1 MVQNRGITA
10 FYDPDATPSTEGR
23 PLPKRDDAAPL
34 HPAHE
39 RNPKRSGLDWDAI
52 TPRCKLCD
60 QRSSQLNLDSH
71 CPSCAAVLKDP
82 TFVELHRDAERAIQ
96 QAAEVAR
103 QPAHTAPAPAACP
116 RRVRAK
122 VTSPTPC
129 DVIITVHSSDP
140 IPTPLV
146 AAILNDLLTGLQ
158 TSGVVAEPMERQSTV
173 STPPEEHV
181 APAPGKG
188 KPSAGAT
195 RTNKRAFTDEQEQ
208 RIAADYVNGW
218 GMNDLAEHHHVST
231 FTIRNALRR
240 QGITPRRRGPRGPR
254 KNTTTTTTTGDTR
267 A

>member
-173 STPPEEHV
+173 STPPEDSA

-188 KPSAGAT
+188 KPDAGAAP
-195 RTNKRAFTDEQEQ
+195 KRRSRLTDNDKQ
-208 RIAADYVNGW
+208 RIAALYVDGW
-218 GMNDLAEHHHVST
+218 TYRDLTEKYGVSS
-231 FTIRNALRR
+231 FTIAAVVTA
-240 QGITPRRRGPRGPR
+240 QGITPRPRGGNHPK
-254 KNTTTTTTTGDTR
+254 KNG
-267 A
+267 AHPA